1 MRRVWAIADTHL
13 SFARPKPM
21 DIFGEH
27 WRGHPA
33 RIAESCR
40 KVIAPEDVLLI
51 PGDLSWA
58 MKRSEAEP
66 DLAFLA
72 ALPGIK
78 VLCKGNHDYWWD
90 SDRALG
96 YPGLHDTPWLSDDGL
111 VGVAGT
117 RGWIASTPQMT
128 PQERAQCDKIG
139 ARELARLERRLAGI
153 AGAKHKFALVH
164 YPPLDLFRGVL
175 TSYGVQAIL
184 YGHLHL
190 NGNEHPLPEHW
201 HGLRALCV
209 AADRLHFMPRL
220 VATLGD

>member
-13 SFARPKPM
+13 SFAKPKPM

-27 WRGHPA
+27 WRDHPA
-33 RIAESCR
+33 RLAASCR
-40 KVIAPEDVLLI
+40 KVIAPTDLLLM

-58 MKRSEAEP
+58 MKRSEVVP
-66 DLAFLA
+66 DLDFLA

-78 VLCKGNHDYWWD
+78 VVCKGNHDYWWD
-90 SDRALG
+90 SDRALDF
-96 YPGLHDTPWLSDDGL
+96 PGLHDTPWLSEDAV

-117 RGWIASTPQMT
+117 RGWIAPTLQMT
-128 PQERAQCDKIG
+128 AEERTQCDKIG
-139 ARELARLERRLAGI
+139 ARELARLQRRLAGI
-153 AGAKHKFALVH
+153 ASARHKFALIH
-164 YPPLDLFRGVL
+164 YPPLDIFRATL
-175 TSYGVQAIL
+175 ALYGVQAIL

-190 NGNEHPLPEHW
+190 NGNEYPLPEQW

-220 VATLGD
+220 VATLDD